1 MCACVFYPFFHCR
14 YVFRTVGQRP
24 KGNTRSLT
32 LWRVRGA
39 LAADAGAAARAG
51 HAHWAL
57 PPYSTSYTSHHIN
70 PECAGPSTFLPSRS
84 PLARA
89 TNFRTGEPGRRQKRR
104 WPKRRRPKRRRPKRG
119 RRRATADPKRRGRG
133 GGRGS
138 ADGGK
143 AAGGSLRRASAGKG
157 TMEGRN

>member
-51 HAHWAL
+51 HAHWGTQHGTWHGTHFSSCCL
-57 PPYSTSYTSHHIN
+57 QLW
-70 PECAGPSTFLPSRS
+70 ECVKLVVQTVQENGFSPVCVRLCTVR
-84 PLARA
+84 PLAVVQRA
-89 TNFRTGEPGRRQKRR
+89 LQPT
-104 WPKRRRPKRRRPKRG
+104 
-119 RRRATADPKRRGRG
+119 
-133 GGRGS
+133 
-138 ADGGK
+138 
-143 AAGGSLRRASAGKG
+143 
-157 TMEGRN
+157 